1 MIVYCLASDGKPI
14 FQKKFQLFNENQHAS
29 LKSRGVKEFGV
40 SMNDAPRKWKHNKL
54 EVKVTQV
61 KFE

>member
-40 SMNDAPRKWKHNKL
+40 SMNDAPREWKHNKL